1 MQRVVLTLVRAKSLE
16 LMKRLINYRKVRLRY
31 LLLLILLAIILA
43 LFFSDKVMIEIPKY
57 YAGQISSKTNLDL
70 LPLWQRIT
78 GKLFR
83 FEDDINLFTFKK
95 NLMDGTFPV
104 YDLEL
109 RPGDL
114 VHLDNLSEVAVK
126 SGYMPEELNSWRE
139 AALFVDGKHH
149 KVKIRYRGD
158 APAHWAYQLK
168 SFLIN
173 TQNTDYIDRME
184 RYGLIIFEDRKFTP
198 LIGAKVA
205 KDLGLM
211 DIRNGLDVL
220 RINGVVQ
227 GLYYLEEKL
236 GQDWLEYNNC
246 SSCYVLSLTDN
257 WVTDHK
263 YDIYP
268 HISADPNGVFWET
281 GHRTAFDYELANVA
295 ADNVTGIRNVMYR
308 VDQLYDA
315 VKNKKSNIM
324 DFFDKDQ
331 LSSFQAFRMITGNLH
346 VIAGDNFRL
355 VYKATN
361 SKFYPAPLIEA
372 STRLKLQKGGLY
384 HYLSTFGKPVDLFY
398 LIAKDDELRYMT
410 HKKVYTYILNNDII
424 ESYDKIVQE
433 YGPHALSYKTNSLN
447 RRFMKY
453 EFKEQREVL
462 QYNMNLIKR
471 NLDYSKFYA
480 KLIEKDNYI
489 DVEIIPDSIA
499 ELKFNKFVINLEQ
512 GYKGRV
518 TVNIVKPDDSTIV
531 KTLMVNNIKSIDLL
545 STVKDI
551 YLSAGLDD
559 NLYPEIRRYPIR
571 IIFDDAMKIDLSEVY
586 LEMRNDINNKDIPK
600 EDAYIQIAN
609 ANDFY
614 ENSEHQSFEQFKQNY
629 PNLKLS
635 YDDGNLILLEG
646 DYNITSN
653 MIVPKFKSFNIQA
666 GTKLRIAKDTSI
678 LSYSSISVRGTADKP
693 VVITSINKNEPFGS
707 FAVVGQDSDDS
718 AIINW
723 LDISNGNEAWINGMY
738 FSGQMSIHHVSN
750 VRISNSAFHNGHADD
765 GINVKYANILVEDSR
780 FYNNAVDQFD
790 MDFVQGVVKKSLFDG
805 ISSNGDGLDLSGS
818 KLIVKNSEFVHN
830 KDKGISIGEGTK
842 INVYNNE
849 LFDNNIGTAVKDLSY
864 GYYIGNTFRG
874 NDIAVD
880 VYQKKQLFGSG
891 TAYVYKN
898 NFIQNKK
905 DMQKDN
911 QSVIYDIKIDT
922 ADINRLKINAEK
934 EIIEFPD

>member
-1 MQRVVLTLVRAKSLE
+1 
-16 LMKRLINYRKVRLRY
+16 MKRLTLYKKIKLRY
-31 LLLLILLAIILA
+31 VLLLILLAIILS
-43 LFFSDKVMIEIPKY
+43 LFFSDKIMIEIPKY

-78 GKLFR
+78 GKMFR
-83 FEDDINLFTFKK
+83 FEDDINIFAFKK

-109 RPGDL
+109 RSGDL
-114 VHLDNLSEVAVK
+114 VHLNNLSDVAVK
-126 SGYMPEELNSWRE
+126 SGYMPEELNTWRE
-139 AALFVDGKHH
+139 ADLFVDGKQH

-158 APAHWAYQLK
+158 TPAHWAYQLK

-205 KDLGLM
+205 KDFGLM
-211 DIRNGLDVL
+211 DIRNGLIIL
-220 RINGVVQ
+220 RINGVLQ
-227 GLYYLEEKL
+227 GLYYFEEKL
-236 GQDWLEYNNC
+236 GSDALEYNNC
-246 SSCYVLSLTDN
+246 SSCYVISLTDN

-268 HISADPNGVFWET
+268 YISADPNGVFQET
-281 GHRTAFDYELANVA
+281 GHKTAFDYELANVA

-315 VKNKKSNIM
+315 VKNKKSNMM

-361 SKFYPAPLIEA
+361 SKFYPAPLIEV
-372 STRLKLQKGGLY
+372 STRLKLQKGGIY

-398 LIAKDDELRYMT
+398 LMAKDDEVRYLT
-410 HKKVYTYILNNDII
+410 HKKVYDYILNNDLI
-424 ESYDKIVQE
+424 ESYDKIIQE
-433 YGPHALSYKTNSLN
+433 YGTYALSYKTNSLN

-453 EFKEQREVL
+453 ELKEQRDIL

-480 KLIEKDNYI
+480 KVIEKENQI

-499 ELKFNKFVINLEQ
+499 ELKFKKFAVNLEQ
-512 GYKGRV
+512 GYSGKI
-518 TVNIVKPDDSTIV
+518 TVNIVKPDNSTMV
-531 KTLMVNNIKSIDLL
+531 KTLTVGNVVKSIDLL
-545 STVKDI
+545 STVQDL

-559 NLYPEIRRYPIR
+559 DLYPEIRRYLIR
-571 IIFDDAMKIDLSEVY
+571 ISFDDAMNIGLSEIN
-586 LEMRNDINNKDIPK
+586 LEMKNDINNKDVPK
-600 EDAYIQIAN
+600 EDAYIQIVN

-614 ENSEHQSFEQFKQNY
+614 ENSEHQSFEQFKQKY

-635 YDDGNLILLEG
+635 YNDGSLILLEG

-653 MIVPKFKSFNIQA
+653 MIVPRFKSFIIQA
-666 GTKLRIAKDTSI
+666 GTNIKIAKDVSI
-678 LSYSSISVRGTADKP
+678 LSYSPISIFGTADKP
-693 VVITSINKNEPFGS
+693 VAVTSIKKNEPFGT
-707 FAVVGQDSDDS
+707 FAVVGQGNADEL
-718 AIINW
+718 ATINW
-723 LDISNGNEAWINGMY
+723 LDLSNGNEAWINGMY
-738 FSGQMSIHHVSN
+738 FSGQMSIHHISN
-750 VRISNSAFHNGHADD
+750 VQISNSAFHNGNADD
-765 GINVKYANILVEDSR
+765 GINVKYANIIVRDSR
-780 FYNNAVDQFD
+780 FYSNAVDQFD
-790 MDFVQGVVKKSLFDG
+790 MDFIIGVVKNSIFDG
-805 ISSNGDGLDLSGS
+805 AKGNGDGLDLSGS
-818 KLIVKNSEFVHN
+818 NLIVKNSGFVHN
-830 KDKGISIGEGTK
+830 EDKGISVGEGSK
-842 INVYNNE
+842 VNVYNNE
-849 LFDNNIGTAVKDLSY
+849 LSDNNIGTAVKDLSY
-864 GYYIGNTFRG
+864 GYFIGNTFRG
-874 NDIAVD
+874 NDVAVD

-891 TAYVYKN
+891 TAYIYKN

-905 DMQKDN
+905 NMQKDN
-911 QSVIYDIKIDT
+911 QSIIYDIKADT
-922 ADINRLKINAEK
+922 ADINMLKINAEK
-934 EIIEFPD
+934 EIIEFPE